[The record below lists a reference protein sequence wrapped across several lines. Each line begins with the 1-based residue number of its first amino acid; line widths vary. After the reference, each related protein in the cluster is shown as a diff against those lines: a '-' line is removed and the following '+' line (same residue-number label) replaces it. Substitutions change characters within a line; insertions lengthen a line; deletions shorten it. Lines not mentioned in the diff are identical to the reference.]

1 MTAQLDHRDPAAAL
15 LAAPAAA
22 DGPAPAPATT
32 RRPPARAAGL
42 ELLGEL
48 RGSGSKQ
55 PPGLV
60 RRSDGQVLQLTPL
73 AYRVLESLD
82 GVRSSAEVA
91 EHASRGDLSGGAEL
105 DATGVRFL
113 VAKKLAPLGL
123 LDDELSAPPPRA
135 NPLLALRAR
144 TPLLGPRAV
153 GAVALAL
160 QPLFRLPVVLA
171 AVAALALLDVWL
183 LAVHGLGGALGAVV
197 RDPVLALAVVGTAVA
212 AALFHECGHAAGCRF
227 SGARPGAI
235 GVGLYLVYPAFY
247 TDVNDAYRLGRAGRL
262 RTDLGGLYF
271 HTLAVLALGGA
282 YAVTGAEWL
291 LLAVLLIQL
300 GMLEQLLPLVRYD
313 GYHVLAD
320 LVGVPDLFARIGPV
334 LRHTARRGSG
344 RDPRVVGLKPW
355 VRVVVTAWVAVVVPF
370 LLVAL
375 SLLLWHLP
383 RLVGALG
390 GAGLAEGGVAVRA
403 LRAGQLAGGTAA
415 ALNAGLLLLV
425 VAGVLYVLGRV
436 LKAVSKT
443 AWRWS
448 AGRPRR
454 RAVLLAVGGVLVVAL
469 VAGWATT
476 GQLPL

>member
-1 MTAQLDHRDPAAAL
+1 MTAQLEHPD
-15 LAAPAAA
+15 LA
-22 DGPAPAPATT
+22 GPSAT

-48 RGSGSKQ
+48 RGSGSQ
-55 PPGLV
+55 RPPGLV
-60 RRSDGQVLQLTPL
+60 RRDDGQVLQLTPL
-73 AYRVLESLD
+73 AYRVLAALD
-82 GVRSSAEVA
+82 GVRTSADVAAEV
-91 EHASRGDLSGGAEL
+91 SQGGGDEV
-105 DATGVRFL
+105 DAAGVRFL
-113 VAKKLAPLGL
+113 VARKLAPLGL
-123 LDDELSAPPPRA
+123 LDDERSTPPPRA
-135 NPLLALRAR
+135 DPLLALRAR

-153 GAVALAL
+153 GAVARVL

-197 RDPVLALAVVGTAVA
+197 RDPALALAVVGTAVA

-227 SGARPGAI
+227 SGARPGAV
-235 GVGLYLVYPAFY
+235 GLGLYLVYPAFY

-282 YAVTGAEWL
+282 HAVTGAEWL
-291 LLAVLLIQL
+291 LLAVLVIQL

-334 LRHTARRGSG
+334 LRHAAGRGSG
-344 RDPRVVGLKPW
+344 RDPRVVGLKRW
-355 VRVVVTAWVAVVVPF
+355 VRVVVTGWVAVVVPF
-370 LLVAL
+370 LVVAL

-383 RLVGALG
+383 RLVAALG
-390 GAGLAEGGVAVRA
+390 GAGLAEAGAAARA
-403 LRAGQLAGGTAA
+403 FEAGQAAAGTAA

-425 VAGVLYVLGRV
+425 VGGVLCVLGRV
-436 LKAVSKT
+436 LRAASR
-443 AWRWS
+443 AARRWS
-448 AGRPRR
+448 AGHRR
-454 RAVLLAVGGVLVVAL
+454 RRTCLVAAAVALTAALLTGWLASGQLVV
-469 VAGWATT
+469 
-476 GQLPL
+476 